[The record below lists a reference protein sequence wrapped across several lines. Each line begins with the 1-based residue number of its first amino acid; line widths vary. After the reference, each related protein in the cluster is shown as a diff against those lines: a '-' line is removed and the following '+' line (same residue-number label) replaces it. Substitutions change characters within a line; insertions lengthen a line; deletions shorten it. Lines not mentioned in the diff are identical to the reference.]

1 MSWLLTSILA
11 SALAAGAPLLLTEA
25 VLHNRNQAG
34 HELVSFAHRRR
45 LLRLATGVA
54 GAAIALWF
62 TLDFASVAAGRRS
75 FVIAGVNVAVFASL
89 FFAFAAGILW
99 PGEPVTTTNTA
110 TRPAITAARLP
121 LTRRE
126 LVGMSIFVTVV
137 LGAALMAFVSSDN
150 DAGYRAKSVV
160 LMIGGVG
167 LLLLDVQMRR
177 IGLVTALLYF
187 CVFQI
192 AAILTLT
199 LDFGSDVQRWI
210 GLLSHVSAFVVG
222 AFGCARALSFNTR
235 A

>member
-1 MSWLLTSILA
+1 MNWLTASIIS

-25 VLHNRNQAG
+25 VLYYRNQAG

-45 LLRLATGVA
+45 LLRLATGVVC
-54 GAAIALWF
+54 AAIALWF
-62 TLDFASVAAGRRS
+62 TLDLPNVAAGRRS
-75 FVIAGVNVAVFASL
+75 FVITGVNVAVFAGL
-89 FFAFAAGILW
+89 FFAFAARILW
-99 PGEPVTTTNTA
+99 PVEPSTITNTA
-110 TRPAITAARLP
+110 TRPAITASRLQ

-126 LVGMSIFVTVV
+126 VVGMSIFVTVV
-137 LGAALMAFVSSDN
+137 LGAAVMAFISSDN

-167 LLLLDVQMRR
+167 LLLLDVQVRR

-199 LDFGSDVQRWI
+199 LDFGSDMQRWI
-210 GLLSHVSAFVVG
+210 GLLSHVLAFVVG